1 MPEICLSGVVGNGY
15 MMNYMNVSRYDL
27 KYFGQNVDHA
37 DYMKL
42 RSLTLGYKFTPEICR
57 FIGVSG
63 MSIRL
68 QMNNVCTWVRNKRGI
83 DPARVEAS
91 SGTLG
96 NKIPKSYTVSLNV
109 NI

>member
-1 MPEICLSGVVGNGY
+1 MFTFRLTVYDFGILLPKVPDEASTRSGSMPRL
-15 MMNYMNVSRYDL
+15 
-27 KYFGQNVDHA
+27 
-37 DYMKL
+37 L

-57 FIGVSG
+57 FIGVGG

-83 DPARVEAS
+83 DPERVEAS